1 MGEAKKYLESTTSL
15 YPSHSMA
22 NLTLA
27 SIYKSQGD
35 NAKAVSALKA
45 SIRKSYT
52 SEKESKLKDLG
63 YEIDEDD
70 FEFPYKLDGEEDL
83 FGIDAYFPIKNRFPL
98 IPGSVNESVLAEK
111 QWEAFYEAC
120 DSLISEWQEKKSEA
134 DEKGRVFAMKMI
146 EPAFHQPVLNTHN
159 NNPHNIAGRK
169 LLMAAIKKK
178 SALSIEEVMRMQAE
192 AFHDVATERLNALYK
207 QHDEQIKQ
215 LGSNATCG
223 QVEAINNNFMQ
234 QARAIMDEGTAA
246 MDKIYYQHK
255 KQIRNYVRLLGY
267 SALNEFTSK
276 KVFSTEVWKKNQW
289 IYTYLANF
297 ATLYRSLLTRP
308 ELYYPCVKA
317 AEVPKQR
324 IVMPPLK
331 IPGCPHKATVKLPV
345 VKIKERC
352 NTIDIDE
359 SKLKFRKNNIQQGEI
374 ILTVGEIEILDEGGE
389 IELTMGEPRIHTEGG
404 EIELTMGEPREVT
417 DAARIAEIN
426 GPQQGQSEDAGNSMS
441 VEADNN
447 GNVHVN
453 TNEANEA
460 KANNNTVSTTVNSL
474 LTNVAHALGFGQ
486 KISVQ

>member
-1 MGEAKKYLESTTSL
+1 
-15 YPSHSMA
+15 
-22 NLTLA
+22 
-27 SIYKSQGD
+27 
-35 NAKAVSALKA
+35 
-45 SIRKSYT
+45 
-52 SEKESKLKDLG
+52 
-63 YEIDEDD
+63 
-70 FEFPYKLDGEEDL
+70 
-83 FGIDAYFPIKNRFPL
+83 
-98 IPGSVNESVLAEK
+98 
-111 QWEAFYEAC
+111 
-120 DSLISEWQEKKSEA
+120 
-134 DEKGRVFAMKMI
+134 
-146 EPAFHQPVLNTHN
+146 
-159 NNPHNIAGRK
+159 
-169 LLMAAIKKK
+169 
-178 SALSIEEVMRMQAE
+178 
-192 AFHDVATERLNALYK
+192 
-207 QHDEQIKQ
+207 
-215 LGSNATCG
+215 
-223 QVEAINNNFMQ
+223 MQ
-234 QARAIMDEGTAA
+234 QARSIMDEGVAA

-308 ELYYPCVKA
+308 EMYYPCSKV

-359 SKLKFRKNNIQQGEI
+359 SKLKFRKNNIQKGEI

-417 DAARIAEIN
+417 DAARIAELN

-474 LTNVAHALGFGQ
+474 LTSVAHSLGFGQ